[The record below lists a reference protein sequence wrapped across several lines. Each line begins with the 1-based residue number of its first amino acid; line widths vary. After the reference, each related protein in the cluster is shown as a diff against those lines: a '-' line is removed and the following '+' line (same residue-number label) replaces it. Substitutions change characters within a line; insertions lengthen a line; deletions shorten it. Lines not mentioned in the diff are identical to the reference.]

1 MNFKRSAVGAVAA
14 AAFAVGA
21 SVTPVMS
28 PGPAPAHAQ
37 AAGTVTVNLVD
48 SVGPD
53 WFTRVG
59 DRTVTLE
66 RISGIDPYDGRQL
79 AALDV
84 PALKKTDP
92 GRFSTA
98 ATGRT
103 SGGTAE
109 LATDPGVYLLSVA
122 DDSYLTGE
130 GADRRVFF
138 SPIVV
143 VVRPGDGGQTVTPKA
158 QMLGINVDP
167 LTACNT
173 PQWREAAAPGT
184 YVEYDFTATVPNVS
198 TDETIG
204 SYALE
209 LVLSPGHT
217 VLWESSD
224 PAVMLTAA
232 GPTTPTPKAGSVSD
246 QAALG
251 PQAAAPHVFTAVSA
265 PDVRVVTADR
275 ANDPATRLAAPVVTV
290 RGAGETLA
298 FEENRDYTVK
308 KAGADSAT
316 FELTDRG
323 LEELA
328 RLRAADAG
336 TQVDIWVPVRAND
349 KGPWGGGPV
358 RDVVLGDLTTTA
370 RLTTDGMGHDRA
382 PVTVEHINHVN
393 VVKRGA
399 CFTSSSTATSVPQ
412 ASASTA
418 TPGQGPTSTVTSTVG
433 APDPGGGTNGRT
445 PGGDSDNGAPDTS
458 GGNGIRNLA
467 STGAAVIGVTILG
480 ALLILL
486 GFLLRRRRDDEEDNG
501 SDE

>member
-14 AAFAVGA
+14 AAVAVGV

-28 PGPAPAHAQ
+28 PDPAPAHAQ
-37 AAGTVTVNLVD
+37 TEGTVTVNLVD

-66 RISGIDPYDGRQL
+66 RISGIDPYDGHQL

-84 PALKKTDP
+84 PALKKADP
-92 GRFSTA
+92 GRFSTT

-103 SGGTAE
+103 SGGLAE
-109 LATDPGVYLLSVA
+109 LSAEPGVYVLSVA
-122 DDSYLTGE
+122 DDSNVTGDS
-130 GADRRVFF
+130 ADRRVFF

-198 TDETIG
+198 TNGTIG

-217 VLWESSD
+217 VLWEPDD
-224 PAVMLTAA
+224 PAVMLTAV
-232 GPTTPTPKAGSVSD
+232 GPTTRTPKAGSVSD
-246 QAALG
+246 QAARGLG
-251 PQAAAPHVFTAVSA
+251 ESAPVVFTAVDA
-265 PDVRVVTADR
+265 PDVRVLAADR
-275 ANDPATRLAAPVVTV
+275 ANNPAARLAAPTVTV

-298 FEENRDYTVK
+298 FEKNRDYTVK
-308 KAGADSAT
+308 KAGADSAS

-323 LEELA
+323 LSELA

-336 TQVDIWVPVRAND
+336 THVDVWVPVRAND

-358 RDVVLGDLTTTA
+358 RDVVLGDLAATA

-393 VVKRGA
+393 VVKRSA
-399 CFTSSSTATSVPQ
+399 CFTSPSTATSVPP

-418 TPGQGPTSTVTSTVG
+418 TPGQGPTSIVTSIVG
-433 APDPGGGTNGRT
+433 APDAGGGTNGRT
-445 PGGDSDNGAPDTS
+445 PGGDSDNGAPETG

-486 GFLLRRRRDDEEDNG
+486 GFLLRRRRDDEENNG
-501 SDE
+501 

>member
-14 AAFAVGA
+14 AAVAVGA

-66 RISGIDPYDGRQL
+66 RISGIDPYDGHQL

-92 GRFSTA
+92 GRFSTT

-109 LATDPGVYLLSVA
+109 LAADPGVYVLSVA
-122 DDSYLTGE
+122 DDSNLTGDNS
-130 GADRRVFF
+130 DRRVFF

-198 TDETIG
+198 TDGTIG
-204 SYALE
+204 AYALE

-217 VLWESSD
+217 VLWEPND

-251 PQAAAPHVFTAVSA
+251 PGEAAPYVFTAVST
-265 PDVRVVTADR
+265 PDVRVVAADR
-275 ANDPATRLAAPVVTV
+275 ANDPAARLASPVVTV
-290 RGAGETLA
+290 RGAGQTRA

-308 KAGADSAT
+308 KAGADSAS

-323 LEELA
+323 LMELA
-328 RLRAADAG
+328 RLRAVDAG
-336 TQVDIWVPVRAND
+336 THVDIWVPVRAND

-358 RDVVLGDLTTTA
+358 RDVVLGDLAAAA

-399 CFTSSSTATSVPQ
+399 CFTSSSTATSAPS

-418 TPGQGPTSTVTSTVG
+418 TPGKGPTSTVTSTVG
-433 APDPGGGTNGRT
+433 APDAGGGTNGRT
-445 PGGDSDNGAPDTS
+445 PGGESDNGAPGNG

-486 GFLLRRRRDDEEDNG
+486 GFTLRRRRDDEEDKG
-501 SDE
+501 

>member
-1 MNFKRSAVGAVAA
+1 MNFTRSAVGAVAVA
-14 AAFAVGA
+14 AVAVGA
-21 SVTPVMS
+21 SVTPVTS

-66 RISGIDPYDGRQL
+66 RISGIDPYDGHQL

-92 GRFSTA
+92 GRFSTV

-103 SGGTAE
+103 SGGLAE
-109 LATDPGVYLLSVA
+109 LSAEPGVYVLSVA
-122 DDSYLTGE
+122 DDSNVTGDN
-130 GADRRVFF
+130 ADRRVFF
-138 SPIVV
+138 SPVVV
-143 VVRPGDGGQTVTPKA
+143 VVRPGGGGQTVTPKA

-198 TDETIG
+198 TDGTIG

-217 VLWESSD
+217 VLWEPDD

-246 QAALG
+246 QAALEPG
-251 PQAAAPHVFTAVSA
+251 EAAPHVFTAVSA
-265 PDVRVVTADR
+265 PDVRVLAADR
-275 ANDPATRLAAPVVTV
+275 ANNPAARLEAPTVTV

-308 KAGADSAT
+308 KAGADSAS

-323 LEELA
+323 LMELA

-336 TQVDIWVPVRAND
+336 THVDIWVPVRAND

-358 RDVVLGDLTTTA
+358 RDVVLGDLAATA
-370 RLTTDGMGHDRA
+370 RLTTDGMGYDRA

-399 CFTSSSTATSVPQ
+399 CFTSTSTATSVPP

-418 TPGQGPTSTVTSTVG
+418 APGQGPTSTVTSTVG
-433 APDPGGGTNGRT
+433 APDAGDSSNGGTQ
-445 PGGDSDNGAPDTS
+445 GGDSDNGAPDT

-467 STGAAVIGVTILG
+467 STGAAVIGVTVVG

-486 GFLLRRRRDDEEDNG
+486 GFLLRRRRDDEDDN
-501 SDE
+501 E

>member
-109 LATDPGVYLLSVA
+109 LATDPGVYVLSVA
-122 DDSYLTGE
+122 DDSNVTGDN
-130 GADRRVFF
+130 ADRRVFF

-173 PQWREAAAPGT
+173 PQWREAAATGT
-184 YVEYDFTATVPNVS
+184 YVEYDFTATVPNLS
-198 TDETIG
+198 TDGTIG

-217 VLWESSD
+217 VLWEPED

-251 PQAAAPHVFTAVSA
+251 PGEAAPHVFTAVSA
-265 PDVRVVTADR
+265 PDVRVLAADR
-275 ANDPATRLAAPVVTV
+275 ADNPATRLEAPKVTV
-290 RGAGETLA
+290 RGAGERLA

-308 KAGADSAT
+308 MAGADSAS
-316 FELTDRG
+316 FELTERG

-328 RLRAADAG
+328 RLRAADAS
-336 TQVDIWVPVRAND
+336 TQVDVWVPVRAND

-358 RDVVLGDLTTTA
+358 RDVVLGDLAATA
-370 RLTTDGMGHDRA
+370 RLATDGMGYDRA

-399 CFTSSSTATSVPQ
+399 CFTSTSTATSVPP

-418 TPGQGPTSTVTSTVG
+418 APGQGPTSTVTSTVG
-433 APDPGGGTNGRT
+433 APDTGDNSNGG
-445 PGGDSDNGAPDTS
+445 PQSGDSANGAPDT

-501 SDE
+501 